1 VGVIDPNVSGPILA
15 VAAGVLVVSGAAK
28 LRGPMPAAQA
38 VTAVG
43 LPGGVAAVR
52 GLAVVEIAVG
62 LACLIDP
69 VPAAAAALGLL
80 YLVLAGF
87 VVMAWRLPEPLPSCG
102 CMGTD
107 RDPPPHPLHAAV
119 NVVLAGAGVLAVV
132 APAAG
137 LGTLAADAPLL
148 ALPLF
153 AGLACG
159 VTLVRAAL
167 ETLPV
172 VAFAYSPGG
181 DA

>member
-1 VGVIDPNVSGPILA
+1 MGVIDPNVSGPILA

-28 LRGPMPAAQA
+28 LRRPMPAAQA

-52 GLAVVEIAVG
+52 SLAVVEIAVG

-87 VVMAWRLPEPLPSCG
+87 VVISWRLPEPLPSCG

-119 NVVLAGAGVLAVV
+119 NVVLAGAGVRAG
-132 APAAG
+132 AGRRHARRRRAAAGPAAARRAG
-137 LGTLAADAPLL
+137 LRRHAGPRGTRDPAGRGLRLL
-148 ALPLF
+148 A
-153 AGLACG
+153 G
-159 VTLVRAAL
+159 R
-167 ETLPV
+167 
-172 VAFAYSPGG
+172 
-181 DA
+181 

>member
-15 VAAGVLVVSGAAK
+15 VAAGVLVVAGAAK
-28 LRGPMPAAQA
+28 LRRPVPAAQA
-38 VTAVG
+38 VTA
-43 LPGGVAAVR
+43 AVR
-52 GLAVVEIAVG
+52 SLAVVEIAVG

-80 YLVLAGF
+80 YLALAAF
-87 VVMAWRLPEPLPSCG
+87 VVMASRLPEPLPSCG

-119 NVVLAGAGVLAVV
+119 NVVLAGAGVLAVI
-132 APAAG
+132 APAPG
-137 LGTLAADAPLL
+137 PGTLAADAPLL
-148 ALPLF
+148 ALPLL

-159 VTLVRAAL
+159 VALVRAAL